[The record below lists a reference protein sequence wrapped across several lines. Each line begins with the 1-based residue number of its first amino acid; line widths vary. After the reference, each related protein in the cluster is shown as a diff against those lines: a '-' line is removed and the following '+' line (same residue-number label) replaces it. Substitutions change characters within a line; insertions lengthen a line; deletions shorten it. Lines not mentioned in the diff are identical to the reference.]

1 MVIPIGL
8 RIARYESVPT
18 INLRCLF
25 PRQFAEAIHVFQFHV
40 FFFLRKNNFIS
51 SAHASPYA
59 RSLWEIS
66 WMKCHS
72 SSLSTIYYCIVAR
85 TIDKSTNTL
94 CSFTSVL
101 KWKCAFFHYF
111 DKKSQVCREIFC
123 FSKQFSLLIYCTSIL
138 HILTAYFSDF
148 CNLFRLKNL
157 LKCKGH
163 SS

>member
-1 MVIPIGL
+1 MINPLLIRRTTIGIICL
-8 RIARYESVPT
+8 RNGISRTLYTTTLKIVPT
-18 INLRCLF
+18 RSPATRRSTRLRSIFSLCPF
-25 PRQFAEAIHVFQFHV
+25 C
-40 FFFLRKNNFIS
+40 KNT
-51 SAHASPYA
+51 
-59 RSLWEIS
+59 
-66 WMKCHS
+66 KCHNS
-72 SSLSTIYYCIVAR
+72 PLSTIYYCTVAR
-85 TIDKSTNTL
+85 TIDKSINTG
-94 CSFTSVL
+94 CSFASIW
-101 KWKCAFFHYF
+101 KGKCAFFHYF